1 MELNGLKTETCSTS
15 LPEGIDVKRV
25 TRENVTESLD
35 ELLSCIQRS
44 TFITVKVV
52 HSCDSRSTNST
63 ENEVPLDFES
73 HLEAS
78 SVTSVNSTESGWKQ
92 SYGTDFS
99 SLRNFD
105 TETEEN
111 KSKEEYKRLRQL
123 VSSESILEVLISS
136 FRRKPPKEYIP
147 GETESTKNSKNL
159 NTQSFPFSL
168 YRDAQ
173 YSVRVFRFLFLRN
186 GNFSISSDLSD
197 GLCNKGGDFS
207 EYFQLGIK
215 YSVPHCT
222 EEVHTPGDSLKGKNW
237 FDPHRKSTFVFRP
250 GWSEILPPT
259 VAFGEGS
266 LLLRYIA
273 ESRVPLVVF
282 DGLVDLMALYH
293 AFHAPLPKRLD
304 SFLVQLS
311 LLLPRVYDIR
321 CLIEDCLEMDGSNI
335 DKVYR
340 TFYEPLY
347 IQELWKKLSK
357 SSKFQVQRDYSVNI
371 ASNAFE
377 DNRKLQSNEKTSMET
392 LEVQNGDYWE
402 DEHDAKLLEQR
413 IDALLEDNIGSPT
426 TSTHGGTLF
435 RPFSSYAVC
444 EEKQKTRREKEEDR
458 KKLCQQQQSV
468 SHSSKN
474 NATLRVSR
482 KWHSVHGG
490 CIFQDPLKSFEI
502 DLHQVSESSEKS
514 YEHCYSWNPYLKA
527 FEIGSLFATFIELF
541 GWSQIVSSFERKIY
555 QSSKKSWLI
564 LPAGFAPVP
573 QPDICLPSTDNIL
586 RESHSSLNSY
596 RQHGDTIRFQSTST
610 KSLSEIAS
618 DDGFSS
624 CYNSSASIQSTP
636 DNSFQFQQ
644 PLSAQQSSS
653 LTKSKSYQSIVPSLH
668 IGSDNIRSEYLSRL
682 GLYSSS
688 SRAERTEDAICVRV
702 NRFLDVCVPTSFSEL
717 RREAVFRVVASII
730 KRSIGAQAFCYG
742 SFATKTYHADS
753 ILEIGA
759 FLVGKNDTAA
769 EWSAK
774 LMAALCE
781 DATLASDHSSSSL
794 EFSYLSLIQ
803 QKHPVPLPVRNISY
817 FRPKPTPSG
826 CQPPPAVTF
835 TVNWPI
841 EDPRSGLVALDTNST
856 ERDIAPN
863 VRVSVTLNHVAG
875 IHTACVLEEFDHA
888 MGRNHLFK
896 RSLLLV
902 RTWVDYGV
910 KLTDILPSR
919 AVEVLVVFVANCFH
933 SSIETPFDLLYRFLT
948 YFVHFDWRKFG
959 LCETGIIDLATG
971 QRKQPI
977 SSENYLFPPNAE
989 VLLYH
994 RTTTEAETQC
1004 VTEEQFEVVPLE
1016 ALNIFDHVS
1025 WKHYRNI
1032 CVDSTEM
1039 DIVAF
1044 QKAVNKGLRDAE
1056 LFRSAPTAAN
1066 LQALTGSAWKRHIDR
1081 WKLIDTQLALL
1092 IDRSLSAPVTS
1103 HKFGKYSQHGD
1114 DTRPLVYISSAGFL
1128 DYFRE
1133 RDPLYV
1139 DMTTLRNNLEYVRF
1153 IVNSEVTEL
1162 GLLAFLTQIL
1172 AENGCLLIGEI
1183 GQHLRSTFGKQD
1195 WSNILKERFG
1205 GLKRFLL
1212 KHSEL
1217 FYVDTDHPLNPH
1229 IYLRASING
1238 PLLEKKP
1245 QDTSM
1250 ETKKSKKN
1258 KKQHNNNNNSMV
1270 TTANNNNNNNNNH
1283 NGAIG
1288 GVEDSVRFNPSV
1300 EFPIQ
1305 PSYIQM
1311 DPHQTSHL
1319 DERQVFM
1326 SSYHSS
1332 TSGIGNELV
1341 EEENIHQNRV
1351 SPLYLPPLGTTPYYS
1366 VPTEWLAR
1374 EPMTSLMEHDCDMD
1388 KGRTTF
1394 HQNLSSS
1401 SFDYGFGPCNNF

>member
-1 MELNGLKTETCSTS
+1 MELNGLSTECRSTT
-15 LPEGIDVKRV
+15 LPGGIDVKRV
-25 TRENVTESLD
+25 TKENVSESLD
-35 ELLSCIQRS
+35 DLFSCIQRS

-52 HSCDSRSTNST
+52 HSCNSRSTSSA
-63 ENEVPLDFES
+63 ENEVVLDSES
-73 HLEAS
+73 HLDAS
-78 SVTSVNSTESGWKQ
+78 SVTSVNSTDSGWKQ
-92 SYGTDFS
+92 SYGIDVCG
-99 SLRNFD
+99 LRNTD

-111 KSKEEYKRLRQL
+111 KSKEEYKRLRPI
-123 VSSESILEVLISS
+123 VSNESILEVLISS

-147 GETESTKNSKNL
+147 EEREMANNSSEVS
-159 NTQSFPFSL
+159 QSFPFSL
-168 YRDAQ
+168 FRDAQ

-186 GNFSISSDLSD
+186 GNFTISSDLSD
-197 GLCNKGGDFS
+197 WLCNRGDLS
-207 EYFQLGIK
+207 EYFESGIK
-215 YSVPHCT
+215 YSVPQCT
-222 EEVHTPGDSLKGKNW
+222 EQVHTPGDSLKGNNL
-237 FDPHRKSTFVFRP
+237 FGPLRKSNFVFRP

-259 VAFGEGS
+259 VASGEGA
-266 LLLRYIA
+266 LLLRFIA

-304 SFLVQLS
+304 SFLAQLS

-321 CLIEDCLEMDGSNI
+321 CLIEECLEMDGSNM
-335 DKVYR
+335 DKVYQ
-340 TFYEPLY
+340 TLYEPMY

-357 SSKFQVQRDYSVNI
+357 SSKFPVQRDYSGNVALNI
-371 ASNAFE
+371 VE
-377 DNRKLQSNEKTSMET
+377 EKKKWQSNDISNSHRSMET

-413 IDALLEDNIGSPT
+413 IDALLEDNVGSPT

-435 RPFSSYAVC
+435 HPFPSYEVC
-444 EEKQKTRREKEEDR
+444 QEEEKANEKKEEDR
-458 KKLCQQQQSV
+458 ISAISLERKNLFQQQLFNL
-468 SHSSKN
+468 SKN
-474 NATLRVSR
+474 NASSRATR

-490 CIFQDPLKSFEI
+490 CMFQDPSKSFDM
-502 DLHQVSESSEKS
+502 DLHQVAEESEKKVN
-514 YEHCYSWNPYLKA
+514 EYSNSSDPYLKA
-527 FEIGSLFATFIELF
+527 FEIGSIFATFVELF
-541 GWSQIVSSFERKIY
+541 GWSQIVSNFERKIY
-555 QSSKKSWLI
+555 QSLNQPWLV
-564 LPAGFAPVP
+564 LPAGFAPLL
-573 QPDICLPSTDNIL
+573 QPDLCLPSSDNIL
-586 RESHSSLNSY
+586 KENHSSFHSNS
-596 RQHGDTIRFQSTST
+596 RFQNTT
-610 KSLSEIAS
+610 KSMSELAS

-624 CYNSSASIQSTP
+624 WYTSSASIQSTP

-644 PLSAQQSSS
+644 PLSVQQSS
-653 LTKSKSYQSIVPSLH
+653 LPKSKSAQSIVPNLH
-668 IGSDNIRSEYLSRL
+668 MGADNIRSEYLSRL
-682 GLYSSS
+682 GLFSSS
-688 SRAERTEDAICVRV
+688 PRAERTEDAICVRV

-781 DATLASDHSSSSL
+781 DATLASEHSSSSL

-803 QKHPVPLPVRNISY
+803 QEHPVPLPVRNISY

-910 KLTDILPSR
+910 KLTDTLPSR
-919 AVEVLVVFVANCFH
+919 AVEVLVVFIANCFH
-933 SSIETPFDLLYRFLT
+933 ASIETPFDLLYRFLT
-948 YFVHFDWRKFG
+948 YFANFDWRNFG
-959 LCETGIIDLATG
+959 LCETGIIDLTRG
-971 QRKQPI
+971 QRKQPRP
-977 SSENYLFPPNAE
+977 SENYLFPPNAE
-989 VLLYH
+989 VLLYR
-994 RTTTEAETQC
+994 RTTTAVNETENNDA
-1004 VTEEQFEVVPLE
+1004 TEEQFEVVPLE

-1025 WKHYRNI
+1025 WTHYRNI
-1032 CVDSTEM
+1032 CVDSTEK

-1103 HKFGKYSQHGD
+1103 HKVGKYSHHVD

-1245 QDTSM
+1245 QDTST

-1258 KKQHNNNNNSMV
+1258 KKQHNNNNN
-1270 TTANNNNNNNNNH
+1270 NNNLANH
-1283 NGAIG
+1283 GNGM
-1288 GVEDSVRFNPSV
+1288 DYLRLHPSV
-1300 EFPIQ
+1300 ESHHQ
-1305 PSYIQM
+1305 PSYIQWN
-1311 DPHQTSHL
+1311 PHQATC
-1319 DERQVFM
+1319 ERQVFNN
-1326 SSYHSS
+1326 SPYHSS
-1332 TSGIGNELV
+1332 TLAKDNESV
-1341 EEENIHQNRV
+1341 EEREIQDSGV
-1351 SPLYLPPLGTTPYYS
+1351 PLYLQPSGTAPYYS
-1366 VPTEWLAR
+1366 VPTEWLTK
-1374 EPMTSLMEHDCDMD
+1374 EPMTSLMEHCDIEKD
-1388 KGRTTF
+1388 LNTLN
-1394 HQNLSSS
+1394 QNLTSSS
-1401 SFDYGFGPCNNF
+1401 SFDYGFGPCNSF